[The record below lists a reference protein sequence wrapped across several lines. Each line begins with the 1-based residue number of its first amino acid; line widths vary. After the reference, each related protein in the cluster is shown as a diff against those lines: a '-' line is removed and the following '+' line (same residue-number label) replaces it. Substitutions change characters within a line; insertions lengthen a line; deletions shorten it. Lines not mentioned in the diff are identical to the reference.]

1 MEPNDKNTQKK
12 KRYKM
17 ALLFIQTEELK
28 RLYNSEIDLGPKKY
42 YLVNKEWLDNYKNI
56 NDYNYSIEMLNSF
69 KDWKDYSDFQQKI
82 SKYCRIEDLNL
93 TQFGADD
100 TLDNIL
106 NFSLQKEKLPNINFS
121 YPTNCELV
129 KEEFFNDCFKGA
141 IGFPQYEVWIGNQF
155 IIIKD
160 SETQNILFLC
170 SLIESNSNFLIKI
183 NYILAF
189 ENEYSMNTELSIL
202 ISLKDINNYLN
213 QRNINKNMY
222 SKQNIFDQNG
232 KRIGVIMP
240 LNENNQNNQIMNN
253 VNKNNYNNFN
263 NQNQQHNQILRSR
276 QNKNN
281 NNNNISNN
289 NLNNQNQQNNQIF

>member
-1 MEPNDKNTQKK
+1 MIKILKKK

-28 RLYNSEIDLGPKKY
+28 RLYNSEIDLAPKKY

-82 SKYCRIEDLNL
+82 SKYCHIEDLNL
-93 TQFGADD
+93 TRYGLEDA
-100 TLDNIL
+100 LDNIF
-106 NFSLQKEKLPNINFS
+106 NFSLQKEKVQNINFS

-129 KEEFFNDCFKGA
+129 KDEFFNDCSKGA
-141 IGFPQYEVWIGNQF
+141 IGFPQYEVYIGNQL

-170 SLIESNSNFLIKI
+170 SLKESNNNFVIKI

-189 ENEYSMNTELSIL
+189 ENEFSMNSELSTI
-202 ISLKDINNYLN
+202 I
-213 QRNINKNMY
+213 
-222 SKQNIFDQNG
+222 
-232 KRIGVIMP
+232 
-240 LNENNQNNQIMNN
+240 
-253 VNKNNYNNFN
+253 
-263 NQNQQHNQILRSR
+263 
-276 QNKNN
+276 
-281 NNNNISNN
+281 
-289 NLNNQNQQNNQIF
+289 